1 MTEAGERLKSGRL
14 ARLCRGGEG
23 ERWKKKARV
32 SKSGGREV
40 VRGGARGWMSLEAK
54 WAE

>member
-32 SKSGGREV
+32 SKGGGGGGCKRWSERVDEPGSEV
-40 VRGGARGWMSLEAK
+40 G
-54 WAE
+54 

>member
-23 ERWKKKARV
+23 ERWKKEARV
-32 SKSGGREV
+32 GKGGCRRWSERVDEPGSEV
-40 VRGGARGWMSLEAK
+40 G
-54 WAE
+54 